1 MRMSLYERIFDSIP
15 DAVLVVGGNGLV
27 REANRQA
34 HTMFAYPP
42 PALVGL
48 TIESLI
54 PARLRGG
61 HAGHRHAYLES
72 PRLRPMGAGLELRAE
87 RSDGVEFPVDV
98 MISPMGAGTDA
109 VVLCV
114 LRDVTARVAAEARL
128 RDSLQEKDT
137 LLREI
142 HHRVK
147 NNLAVISSLLY
158 LQATR
163 TDDQDVRNVLH
174 DSQRRVRS
182 MALVHETLYQSESL
196 AAVDFDRYADELCRQ
211 VLASHVHPDQ
221 KVVVESRLPPLR
233 MPVDTAVPCALIL
246 NELLTNALKHAFPS
260 GRTGTITLE
269 ADLTSC
275 PEALG
280 LCVRDDGI
288 GSVVPEGAPQSLG
301 LLLVQSLA
309 RQLDGTFSVETSAHG
324 TTACLRIPRR
334 HATA

>member
-158 LQATR
+158 
-163 TDDQDVRNVLH
+163 
-174 DSQRRVRS
+174 QRRVRS